1 MSTAK
6 IKSDIEATAQEG
18 NYKHMFLYNPT
29 PMWIFDQETLEFLEV
44 NDAALSHYG
53 YTREEFLSLNAK
65 DIRPQE
71 EVDALVKDIEL
82 MKGKA
87 NHAGDWIHKKKTGEI
102 IIVNIVSH
110 PFVFRGKEARHVMA
124 TDVTE
129 QRLMERELKNSEERF
144 RLIVEGAPD
153 PIFIQSDGKFVY
165 LNQTA
170 VCLFEVESADQLI
183 GKNVIDYIHPESREI
198 VLKRMKLVNDDRQS
212 VKELVEIKFLSSKGN
227 ETWVETAGQPLD
239 YGGMKA
245 GLVFVRDISS
255 RKKTVEALN
264 YQEYLLKEMGRIAK
278 IGGWEFDPDTG
289 KGTWTDE
296 VARIHG
302 MKPGNE
308 TNVEKGISFY
318 KDESYDK
325 IVAAIKNAIEHRVA
339 YDLELEMTDAE
350 GMHKWVHTFG
360 HPVVLDGKVIKVRGS
375 FQDITQRK
383 LAEKA
388 LIESEQKYRAF
399 FENSL
404 DAMLLTTPDGQVLE
418 VNDAACKLW
427 GYAEDELKSLRRD
440 QIVYTESESYQNF
453 IAKRAEAGIAVG
465 EITIIRK
472 DGSLVETEV
481 SSAVFMDAD
490 DNKKNSLIVRDISKR
505 KRDEQRILQL
515 NADLEEKIG
524 ERTAQLVAVN
534 KDLEAFAYSVSHDLR
549 APLRSING
557 LTQILQ
563 DNYSNKLESE
573 GLRLTERIRVNS
585 TKMGTL
591 IEDLLSFSRASTT
604 EIRKTGVDMNLLVKS
619 AINEIGEKDSLDMVE
634 FKIDQLPDTEGDPT
648 LLKQVW
654 VNLISN
660 AVKFSARKETPLIEI
675 SGHISGYKCFF
686 KIKDN
691 GAGFNMKYSD
701 KIFAAFQRL
710 HTEQEF
716 HGTGAGLA
724 IVQRILLKHGG
735 NIWAEGEEGKGA
747 TFTFC
752 LPSKKKGAEFSA
764 P

>member
-1 MSTAK
+1 MSTTK
-6 IKSDIEATAQEG
+6 IKSDIELTAQEG
-18 NYKHMFLYNPT
+18 NYKHMFLFNPT

-44 NDAALSHYG
+44 NDAALIHYG
-53 YTREEFLSLNAK
+53 YSREEFLSLNAK

-71 EVDALVKDIEL
+71 EVPAPVEDIEL
-82 MKGKA
+82 MNGKA
-87 NHAGDWIHKKKTGEI
+87 NHAGDWIHKKKNGDL

-129 QRLMERELKNSEERF
+129 QRLIERELKNSEERF

-170 VCLFEVESADQLI
+170 ISLFEVETADQLI
-183 GKNVIDYIHPESREI
+183 GKNVIDYIHQESREV

-212 VKELVEIKFLSSKGN
+212 VSELVEIRFISSKGN

-245 GLVFVRDISS
+245 GLVFVRDISN

-278 IGGWEFDPDTG
+278 IGGWEFDPNTG

-302 MKPGNE
+302 LKPGVE

-318 KDESYDK
+318 KDDSYDK
-325 IVAAIKNAIEHRVA
+325 IVAAIKNAIEQRVA
-339 YDLELEMTDAE
+339 YDLELEMIDAD
-350 GMHKWVHTFG
+350 GLHKWVHTFG
-360 HPVVLDGKVIKVRGS
+360 HPVMLDGKVIKVRGS

-383 LAEKA
+383 HAEKA
-388 LIESEQKYRAF
+388 LIESEHKYRAF

-404 DAMLLTTPDGQVLE
+404 DAMLLTTPEGQVLE
-418 VNDAACKLW
+418 VNEAACKLW
-427 GYAEDELKSLRRD
+427 GYSEAELKGLRRD
-440 QIVYTESESYQNF
+440 QIVDADNESYNIF
-453 IAKRAEAGIAVG
+453 IEKRAKAGIAVG
-465 EITIIRK
+465 ELRIIRK
-472 DGSLVETEV
+472 DGSLVDTEV
-481 SSAVFMDAD
+481 SSAIFTDAND
-490 DNKKNSLIVRDISKR
+490 KKKNSLIVRDISKR
-505 KRDEQRILQL
+505 KGDEQRILQL
-515 NADLEEKIG
+515 NAELEEKIE
-524 ERTAQLVAVN
+524 ERTAQLIAVN
-534 KDLEAFAYSVSHDLR
+534 RDLEAFAYSVSHDLR

-563 DNYSNKLESE
+563 DNYSNKLENE

-591 IEDLLSFSRASTT
+591 IEDLLSFSKASTS
-604 EIRKTGVDMNLLVKS
+604 EIRKTGVDMNSLVEG
-619 AINEIGEKDSLDMVE
+619 ALNEIGEKDSLNKIE
-634 FKIDQLPDTEGDPT
+634 FRISNLPDTEGDPT

-660 AVKFSARKETPLIEI
+660 AVKFSARKETPIIEI
-675 SGHISGYKCFF
+675 SGHINGYKCFF

-716 HGTGAGLA
+716 QGTGAGLA

-735 NIWAEGEEGKGA
+735 NIWAEGEEGVGA

-752 LPSKKKGAEFSA
+752 LPIKKKGAE
-764 P
+764 